1 MKLTRVQTIQRNQTI
16 RDFIFSNY
24 NASPYQAHSGRT
36 YYYFTNPGNIKFAI
50 FDTQLREIKINKI
63 EEFLKSKN
71 ISFKRVKAFSSRRYN
86 SLIVYF
92 K

>member
-1 MKLTRVQTIQRNQTI
+1 MELTRVQTIQRNQTI

-50 FDTQLREIKINKI
+50 FDTQLRD
-63 EEFLKSKN
+63 
-71 ISFKRVKAFSSRRYN
+71 
-86 SLIVYF
+86 
-92 K
+92 